1 MKLIFIISD
10 DTGQY
15 ISLRICDC
23 EFQSSDIGEIF
34 DTESFINL

>member
-15 ISLRICDC
+15 ISLRICGS
-23 EFQSSDIGEIF
+23 FQSIDIGEIF